1 LSNLPPLNPGTHRV
15 TLCHG
20 DEDWFFLATV
30 PGDGVLAQA
39 TLLDPVVGAAVWELF
54 DQDGMMLAESRR
66 DGRTLTLGY
75 GRAEDTTAFLRLA
88 SLDGFLQRVELYVE
102 FVPGGF
108 CTPDRW
114 EPNDF
119 RQEAVAVTPTSVGQG
134 DGPAF
139 TLCPGDE
146 DWFKGSVLP
155 GKTLTVTLLTEDGA
169 GPAVALYGGVNPVLR
184 SLDTALDATKVLT
197 VTDPINF
204 FVHVYRQD
212 PTVGEHAALLFHV
225 NN

>member
-1 LSNLPPLNPGTHRV
+1 M
-15 TLCHG
+15 
-20 DEDWFFLATV
+20 
-30 PGDGVLAQA
+30 
-39 TLLDPVVGAAVWELF
+39 LDPVVAGAQFELF
-54 DQDGMMLAESRR
+54 TLENEIRRLVMGAQQDT
-66 DGRTLTLGY
+66 RTLRLAKDQMPG
-75 GRAEDTTAFLRLA
+75 TTHYLRLA
-88 SLDGFLQRVELYVE
+88 SLVGGMQRVELYVE
-102 FVPGGF
+102 LVPGGY

-119 RQEAVAVTPTSVGQG
+119 RQEAVTMVPSATGQG
-134 DGPAF
+134 DGPAI